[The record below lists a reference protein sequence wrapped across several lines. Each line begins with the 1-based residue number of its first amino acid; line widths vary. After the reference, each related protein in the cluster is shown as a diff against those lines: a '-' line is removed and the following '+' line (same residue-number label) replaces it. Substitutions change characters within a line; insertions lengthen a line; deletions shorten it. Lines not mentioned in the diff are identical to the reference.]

1 MVDKDLIIKQAKAN
15 ELCWKQRYDE
25 MLEVSRERVDH
36 VVGRQRDELEA
47 RYTQKLELMNEEN
60 KLVRKELLKLQAE
73 LEKNQQ
79 TDITQGILNNQLKEM
94 TDVLEE
100 FDLKY
105 SKKEKALQ
113 TAKKQNQQLKDAF
126 DNIKKS
132 QLEAEKV
139 YSDMQMHHE
148 KERNDLQ
155 VELQ

>member
-47 RYTQKLELMNEEN
+47 RYNQKLELMNEEN

>member
-1 MVDKDLIIKQAKAN
+1 
-15 ELCWKQRYDE
+15 
-25 MLEVSRERVDH
+25 MLEVNRERVDH

-47 RYTQKLELMNEEN
+47 RYNQKLELMNEEN

-100 FDLKY
+100 FDRKY

-155 VELQ
+155 VEL